1 MSPSISA
8 RLARTYKAAAF
19 IRNSMPMGVN
29 THGAWGEGDVL
40 SDQDAVD
47 VAEYFTHMPRP
58 DFAGKEKDWPQ
69 GRSRRTRATD
79 AIPVA

>member
-1 MSPSISA
+1 
-8 RLARTYKAAAF
+8 
-19 IRNSMPMGVN
+19 MPMGVN

-69 GRSRRTRATD
+69 GKKPKD
-79 AIPVA
+79 ARY

>member
-8 RLARTYKAAAF
+8 RAWPTYKAAAF

-69 GRSRRTRATD
+69 GKKPKD
-79 AIPVA
+79 ARY